1 MGDYDENFKPN
12 AHYRTISG
20 VKTLVGIQPNVHR
33 GDQQIDATAP
43 HEIVGSALASIRG
56 ASTLSAFNTAMQS
69 EWSNW
74 PTYQIQFGGI
84 AYFVLT
90 NLPG

>member
-12 AHYRTISG
+12 AHYRVVGG

-43 HEIVGSALASIRG
+43 HEIVGTALASIRS
-56 ASTLSAFNTAMQS
+56 ASTLSAFNSALAA
-69 EWSNW
+69 EWSGW
-74 PTYQIQFGGI
+74 TTYQSQFGGL
-84 AYFVLT
+84 AYFVIT